1 MRKLLVM
8 LGLLLVLPLA
18 AHAQGT
24 TIFGGYSYV
33 RLNTGAVGSIT
44 PTNINMHGWDASLTE
59 SMFKIIGATADFGQ
73 TYATISGVKTR
84 QTTYMFGP
92 ELHFPARISPFVHA
106 LFGIA
111 HVNGGSLSDN
121 AFASA
126 EGGGI
131 DLHAGHFLGLRVIQA
146 DYLNTHFRS
155 TRQNDLRLSA
165 GILLRF

>member
-1 MRKLLVM
+1 MRKLSLL

-33 RLNTGAVGSIT
+33 RLDSSSIIGT
-44 PTNINMHGWDASLTE
+44 SKVNSHGWDASLTE
-59 SMFKIIGATADFGQ
+59 NVFKIIGATADFGQ
-73 TYATISGVKTR
+73 TYATISGVKGH

-106 LFGIA
+106 LFGA
-111 HVNGGSLSDN
+111 ARFSGLGSAKT

-146 DYLNTHFRS
+146 DYLNTHFAS

>member
-1 MRKLLVM
+1 MRKLSLM
-8 LGLLLVLPLA
+8 LGLLLILPLA

-33 RLNTGAVGSIT
+33 RLDTS
-44 PTNINMHGWDASLTE
+44 PTKLNSHGWNASLTE
-59 SMFKIIGATADFGQ
+59 NMFKIIGATADFGQ
-73 TYATISGVKTR
+73 TYVTISGVKTK

-106 LFGIA
+106 LFGAARIS
-111 HVNGGSLSDN
+111 GGGASN
-121 AFASA
+121 TAFASA

-131 DLHAGHFLGLRVIQA
+131 DLHAGHFLGLRLIQA
-146 DYLNTHFRS
+146 DYLNTHFAS